1 MATVERAVGKD
12 RQISVCADDFGMAP
26 AVDQA
31 VLRLAERRRLSG
43 TSCLVDGDSFIQ
55 NAPLLRQTRLQKGL
69 HLNFTEFAATPGVYA
84 MPLKRVILGSLLQRL
99 DTARVKASIAR
110 QCDLFEASLDQGPDY
125 IDGHQHVHQLPQIR
139 DALLDELDRRYGGRM
154 PWLRYTGAQRLG
166 SNFSVGERFKA
177 RVIASLGADTL
188 ARMAVAK
195 GMTLNAGFV
204 GVYDFKG
211 GEERYRRLMQAWL
224 ATMQHGDSLMC
235 HPALHAVPGDPVG
248 GQRVAEYQ
256 VLSSQDMD
264 GWLAQYSLQIA

>member
-1 MATVERAVGKD
+1 MGKG

-31 VLRLAERRRLSG
+31 VLRLAECRRLSG
-43 TSCLVDGDSFIQ
+43 TSCLVDGVSFIQ

-99 DTARVKASIAR
+99 DTVRIKASIVR

-166 SNFSVGERFKA
+166 SNFSLGERFKA
-177 RVIASLGADTL
+177 RVIASLGADAL

-211 GEERYRRLMQAWL
+211 GVERYRHLMQAWL
-224 ATMQHGDSLMC
+224 AAMQHGDSLMC

-248 GQRVAEYQ
+248 AQRAAEYQ
-256 VLSSQDMD
+256 VLSSHDMD
-264 GWLAQYSLQIA
+264 GWLAQYNLQIA